1 MKLKEASEFF
11 GIPANVIKKMGKER
25 VIGLPLD
32 EDDLN
37 RLSFLSQLWGRSW
50 FAAAT
55 LKGVRARDRAQLL
68 LFPDYNKIDRYV
80 LNTILNASD
89 MNQPAE
95 VLKYR
100 VKMAFAADVET
111 QRIRRLKRVAADI
124 RARKKKLVVGKL
136 SLDYADILGIRTGRN
151 G

>member
-1 MKLKEASEFF
+1 MKLKEATVLF
-11 GIPANVIKKMGKER
+11 GIPANVIKKMAKEGL
-25 VIGLPLD
+25 IGLPLD
-32 EDDLN
+32 DTDVS
-37 RLSFLSQLWGRSW
+37 RLSLLSQLWGRSW

-55 LKGVRARDRAQLL
+55 LKGVRARDRSKLL
-68 LFPDYNKIDRYV
+68 LFPEYNKIDRYI

-89 MNQPAE
+89 MNLPAE
-95 VLKYR
+95 VLRYR
-100 VKMAFAADVET
+100 VKMAHSADVET

-136 SLDYADILGIRTGRN
+136 SLDYADILGIRTGTN